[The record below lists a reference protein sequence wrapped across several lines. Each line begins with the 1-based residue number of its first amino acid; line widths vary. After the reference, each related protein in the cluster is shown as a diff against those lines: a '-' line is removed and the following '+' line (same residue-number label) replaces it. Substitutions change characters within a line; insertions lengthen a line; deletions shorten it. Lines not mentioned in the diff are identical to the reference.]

1 MDENNKGTVV
11 AEKYLAPELYISLF
25 VSLLITFMSG
35 VAFYLEPEW
44 TLGLVLGLAFS
55 LGVIITLL
63 KMIECW
69 IRPTAVIKD
78 FGDRFTVYYALGK
91 TRTFRYDEVQ
101 EFVAIKFTRDNE
113 AGVKHGALVFKSYGR
128 TYRTGVIKY
137 VETVRMVLNGKR
149 PYYPKQQL

>member
-11 AEKYLAPELYISLF
+11 AVKYLAPELYSSLF
-25 VSLLITFMSG
+25 VSLLIAFLSS
-35 VAFYLEPEW
+35 VALYPEPEW
-44 TLGLVLGLAFS
+44 TLGLVLGLAFY
-55 LGVIITLL
+55 LVVIITLL

-137 VETVRMVLNGKR
+137 VETVRMVLNSKR